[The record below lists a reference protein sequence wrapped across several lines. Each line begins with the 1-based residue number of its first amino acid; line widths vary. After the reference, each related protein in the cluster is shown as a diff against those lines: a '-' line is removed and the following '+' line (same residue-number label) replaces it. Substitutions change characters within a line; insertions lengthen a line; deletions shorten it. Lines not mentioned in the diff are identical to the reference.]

1 VVTEHAHQ
9 VRGRVAKG
17 LVTARA
23 DRARRGVTKAGMV
36 TAGAARQLQRV
47 TNEK

>member
-1 VVTEHAHQ
+1 MTEHAYQ

-23 DRARRGVTKAGMV
+23 DRACRGVTKAGMV
-36 TAGAARQLQRV
+36 TAGAVKQLQRV